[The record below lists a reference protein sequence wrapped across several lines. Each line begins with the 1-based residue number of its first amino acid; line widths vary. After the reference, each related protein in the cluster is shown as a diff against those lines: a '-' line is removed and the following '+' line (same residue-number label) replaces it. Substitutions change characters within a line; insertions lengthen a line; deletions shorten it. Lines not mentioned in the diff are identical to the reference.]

1 MEFILVWGAASILT
15 GAVASSRHR
24 NPVGWF
30 IIAMVAS
37 PLLALL
43 ALIAMPPRE
52 TVPIREDTT
61 YRDTPWWQRMP

>member
-1 MEFILVWGAASILT
+1 MGRRVDT
-15 GAVASSRHR
+15 DRSRLQPKPLR
-24 NPVGWF
+24 VGWF

-37 PLLALL
+37 PFLALL